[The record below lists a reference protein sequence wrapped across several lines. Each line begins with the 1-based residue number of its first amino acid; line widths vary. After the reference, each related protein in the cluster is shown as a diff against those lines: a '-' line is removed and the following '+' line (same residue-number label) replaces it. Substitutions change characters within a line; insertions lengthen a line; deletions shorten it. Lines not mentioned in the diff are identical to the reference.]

1 MIHGDL
7 VFSNILITP
16 RRLQFKLLDARGNFG
31 ENGVYGDVRYDIA
44 KLRQCYHGMYDF
56 IMADAYYFKENS
68 EGNYQFA
75 LYSQNPIDYLK
86 WDAEIDKMGYSIDE
100 IEIIEILLFISLI
113 PLHAE
118 NKMRQKVFFLRAIQ
132 ILNQHYFET
141 MKKSL

>member
-1 MIHGDL
+1 M
-7 VFSNILITP
+7 
-16 RRLQFKLLDARGNFG
+16 
-31 ENGVYGDVRYDIA
+31 
-44 KLRQCYHGMYDF
+44 
-56 IMADAYYFKENS
+56 
-68 EGNYQFA
+68 
-75 LYSQNPIDYLK
+75 K